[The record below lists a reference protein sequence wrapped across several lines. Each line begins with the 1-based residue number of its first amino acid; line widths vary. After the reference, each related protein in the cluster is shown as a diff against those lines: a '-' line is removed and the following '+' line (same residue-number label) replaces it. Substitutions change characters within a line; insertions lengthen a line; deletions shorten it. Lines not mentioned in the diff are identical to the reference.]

1 MCWYVYIAT
10 SAPIEPLVWRLNPEE
25 GHPPLLHFEPIPDDS
40 ELRDNGM
47 RALFQ
52 MPHLYYVGSS
62 SGCSCHLAPNQD
74 IHHEWQV
81 VASDSGKA
89 LLDFIRE
96 YTQREPLEMY
106 MVWEDAWNDGTAAE
120 PIERLPIAVDTL
132 SDENPIMLV
141 SRRFCVFYA
150 AQDSIAID
158 VADVPRYLNVDLDV
172 EGERDYIEA
181 LLAYCNEH
189 ITTLNTP
196 AESGLP
202 AARIQLAQEYPD
214 GNAAA
219 TIAQFCTL
227 VENLPPDLRDGWHRC
242 PLRVLNIGYDSG
254 RQRPALVEALP
265 AALLARVAQSFSALE
280 ITLYPTG

>member
-25 GHPPLLHFEPIPDDS
+25 GHPPLLHFEAIPHDS
-40 ELRDNGM
+40 ELRDNRV

-74 IHHEWQV
+74 IHHEWQM

-96 YTQREPLEMY
+96 YTQHEPLEMY
-106 MVWEDAWNDGTAAE
+106 MVWEDAWDDGTAAE
-120 PIERLPIAVDTL
+120 PIEHLPIWVGIL
-132 SDENPIMLV
+132 SDENPVELV
-141 SRRFCVFYA
+141 SRRFCVFHT
-150 AQDSIAID
+150 AQDSV

-172 EGERDYIEA
+172 EGERDFIEA
-181 LLAYCNEH
+181 LLIHWQAN
-189 ITTLNTP
+189 IIALNTP
-196 AESGLP
+196 AESGRP
-202 AARIQLAQEYPD
+202 AARIELVQED
-214 GNAAA
+214 LNANAAT

-227 VENLPPDLRDGWHRC
+227 VENLPPDLQLGWHQC

-265 AALLARVAQSFSALE
+265 DALLARVAQSFSALE
-280 ITLYPTG
+280 ITIYPIG